1 MTLKDQVAHRFAD
14 AGGRLRVRSA
24 LNPALW
30 LCAFVTAPAI
40 IAATQITGPTPL
52 WLILIAAAPVVLAC
66 IGFLFLLVVD
76 RDKLQSE
83 DYQIRKRS
91 LEVILQKGQ
100 SFAIS
105 PTSIEAIANPERR
118 ALTHEDGGDA

>member
-40 IAATQITGPTPL
+40 VAATQITDPTPP
-52 WLILIAAAPVVLAC
+52 WLILLAAAPVVLAC
-66 IGFLFLLVVD
+66 IGFLFLLIVD

-100 SFAIS
+100 AFPIS
-105 PTSIEAIANPERR
+105 PASIEAIANPEHR
-118 ALTHEDGGDA
+118 ALTHKDGGDA